1 MDTKII
7 GQTIRQTRQALGMRQ
22 DELASIAGL
31 STRSLSIIENGK
43 TTAHIGLVLGVLNTL
58 GIKMTLSPPVV
69 EDSTDK

>member
-1 MDTKII
+1 
-7 GQTIRQTRQALGMRQ
+7 MRQ

-43 TTAHIGLVLGVLNTL
+43 TTAHIGLVLGVLNAL

-69 EDSTDK
+69 EVSTDK

>member
-1 MDTKII
+1 MDTKTI

-43 TTAHIGLVLGVLNTL
+43 TTAHIGLVLGVLNAL